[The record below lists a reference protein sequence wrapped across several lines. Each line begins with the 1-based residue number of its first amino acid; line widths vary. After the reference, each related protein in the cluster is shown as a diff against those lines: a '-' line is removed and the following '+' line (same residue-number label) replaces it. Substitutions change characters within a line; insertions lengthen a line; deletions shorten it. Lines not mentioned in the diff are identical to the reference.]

1 MATLAALMTSLAP
14 DAGEEVDW
22 ADLQLLQG
30 LPEQAE
36 YRVAATGAMISLRN
50 AKTCLY
56 QYCAKLPS
64 DM

>member
-1 MATLAALMTSLAP
+1 MVRLATLMTSLAP
-14 DAGEEVDW
+14 DAEEEVD
-22 ADLQLLQG
+22 ASDLQLLQG
-30 LPEQAE
+30 SPEHME

-50 AKTCLY
+50 AKACLY